1 MKYYNLK
8 NIYIVFDQY
17 KISKKIVFCVFLFV
31 FDCFAEQDDILIIY
45 NSREIVTLDSDV
57 PVSKS
62 VLVQND
68 RIIDLGSQLTL
79 KLKYPDAIINNE
91 FEDNVIVPGF
101 IEHHIH
107 PFLSALTMNSEIIS
121 IEGWN
126 LPNKRSI
133 AYRDRTSYMSK
144 LSEIEGSMKDGLPLI
159 TWGFHH
165 YFHGDLTKEHLDNIS
180 IERPILVMHR
190 SYHEFI
196 MNTPALEYFEITQD
210 FINSLDEEAREYS
223 DFERGHFSE
232 QGMISVFPKLL
243 KHLGRPEYL
252 LSGLQLTEDYLHKNG
267 ITMIA
272 NPGAWMVKP
281 IQEAKNLILGDQN
294 TPFRSFFIPSA
305 LILSEEYDLSELIQE
320 ASKLLGWGKGKV
332 EYLPNR
338 IKLFADGAMYSQ
350 NMILSEGYLDGHQG
364 AWLMQEGLYRSIF
377 KLFWDEGYQIHVHQN
392 GDEALDL
399 ILDVLEEN
407 MEINPRED
415 HRTTIV
421 HFGISRADQM
431 ERVKSLGAIISAN
444 PYYVTALSDLYS
456 RKGIGPE
463 RALEMVR
470 LGDVDRAGIRFG
482 LHSDMPMAPGSPLDL
497 MHAAV
502 NRINFAN
509 EVAGPNQRVSP
520 MAALRGVTLDAAF
533 IMGLEDDYGSISEGK
548 LANFTILSEN
558 PLTVNPER
566 IKDIDVIATIVEGKH
581 YPIN

>member
-1 MKYYNLK
+1 MKNSYLILLLLLFSSEYTLANSSKGLT
-8 NIYIVFDQY
+8 IY
-17 KISKKIVFCVFLFV
+17 KAK
-31 FDCFAEQDDILIIY
+31 
-45 NSREIVTLDSDV
+45 EIVTLDQTISSAD
-57 PVSKS
+57 S
-62 VLVQND
+62 VLINND
-68 RIIDLGSQLTL
+68 RVLAIGSIQDLRD
-79 KLKYPDAIINNE
+79 KYPEASINNQ
-91 FEDNVIVPGF
+91 FKNHVMVPGF

-107 PFLSALTMNSEIIS
+107 PFLSALTMNAEIIA
-121 IEGWN
+121 IEEWD
-126 LPNKRSI
+126 LPNNQSK
-133 AYRDRTSYMSK
+133 AYRNRSSYMAQLSK
-144 LSEIEGSMKDGLPLI
+144 IEKSMTDSSPLV

-165 YFHGDLTKEHLDNIS
+165 YFHGELTREDLDKIS
-180 IERPILVMHR
+180 KERPILVMHR

-196 MNTPALEYFEITQD
+196 LNTAALEYFGITQE
-210 FINSLDEEAREYS
+210 FIDSLDEEARAYA
-223 DFERGHFSE
+223 DFARGHFSE

-243 KHLGRPEYL
+243 TFLGKPEYL
-252 LSGLQLTEDYLHKNG
+252 LSGLQLTEKYLHQNG
-267 ITMIA
+267 VTMIA
-272 NPGAWMVKP
+272 NPGAWLIES
-281 IQEAKNLILGDQN
+281 IQKAKNLILGDES

-305 LILSEEYDLSELIQE
+305 LILSEEHEVSELIEE
-320 ASKLLGWGKGKV
+320 ANKLLDWGEGKV

-350 NMILSEGYLDGHQG
+350 NMVLSEAYLDGHQG
-364 AWLMQEGLYRSIF
+364 AWLMQEGLYRSVF
-377 KLFWDEGYQIHVHQN
+377 KLFWDEGYQIHIHQN

-407 MEINPRED
+407 MERNPRED

-456 RKGIGPE
+456 RKGLGPE

-502 NRINFAN
+502 NRVNFAN

-520 MAALRGVTLDAAF
+520 VAALRGVTIDAAY

-548 LANFTILSEN
+548 LANITILSDN
-558 PLTVNPER
+558 PLTVNPLR

>member
-1 MKYYNLK
+1 MKNRYVIVISLLFLSNFSYSSEDIT
-8 NIYIVFDQY
+8 IYHA
-17 KISKKIVFCVFLFV
+17 K
-31 FDCFAEQDDILIIY
+31 
-45 NSREIVTLDSDV
+45 EIVTLDEKVASANAVSVKSDRIMAIGSLDDLIERN
-57 PVSKS
+57 PDASIDRQF
-62 VLVQND
+62 QND
-68 RIIDLGSQLTL
+68 
-79 KLKYPDAIINNE
+79 
-91 FEDNVIVPGF
+91 VIVPGF

-107 PFLSALTMNSEIIS
+107 PFLSAITMNAEIIS
-121 IEGWN
+121 IEGWD
-126 LPNKRSI
+126 LPNNQSI
-133 AYRDRTSYMSK
+133 AYRDRDSYMQR
-144 LSEIEGSMKDGLPLI
+144 LSEIEENMNSDSPLI

-165 YFHGDLTKEHLDNIS
+165 YFHGDLSREDLDRIS
-180 IERPILVMHR
+180 KDRPILVMHR

-196 MNTPALEYFEITQD
+196 LNTPALEYFDISQE
-210 FINSLDEEAREYS
+210 FIESLDEEARAYA
-223 DFERGHFSE
+223 DFDRGHFSE

-243 KHLGRPEYL
+243 RYLGKPEYL
-252 LSGLQLTEDYLHKNG
+252 LSGLQLTEDYLHQNG
-267 ITMIA
+267 VTMIA
-272 NPGAWMVKP
+272 NPGAWLIKS
-281 IQEAKNLILGDQN
+281 IQDAKNLILGDEN

-305 LILSEEYDLSELIQE
+305 LILSEDHDVPELVEE
-320 ASKLLGWGKGKV
+320 AKKLLEWGGGKV

-350 NMILSEGYLDGHQG
+350 NMVLSEGYLDGHQG
-364 AWLMQEGLYRSIF
+364 AWLMQEGLYRSAF
-377 KLFWDEGYQIHVHQN
+377 KLFWDEGYQIHIHQN

-407 MEINPRED
+407 MANNPRED

-431 ERVKSLGAIISAN
+431 DRVKSLGAIISAN

-456 RKGIGPE
+456 KKGLGPE

-482 LHSDMPMAPGSPLDL
+482 LHSDMPMAPGSPLVL

-509 EVAGPNQRVSP
+509 EVAGPKQRVSP
-520 MAALRGVTLDAAF
+520 LAALKGVTLDAAY

-558 PLTVNPER
+558 PLSVNPQT
-566 IKDIDVIATIVEGKH
+566 IKDIEIKATIVEGKH
-581 YPIN
+581 YPID

>member
-1 MKYYNLK
+1 MKNRYVIVISLLFLSNFSYSSEDIT
-8 NIYIVFDQY
+8 IYHA
-17 KISKKIVFCVFLFV
+17 K
-31 FDCFAEQDDILIIY
+31 
-45 NSREIVTLDSDV
+45 EIVTLDEKVASANAVSVKSDRV
-57 PVSKS
+57 MAIGSLDDLIERNPDASIDRQF
-62 VLVQND
+62 QND
-68 RIIDLGSQLTL
+68 
-79 KLKYPDAIINNE
+79 
-91 FEDNVIVPGF
+91 VIVPGF

-107 PFLSALTMNSEIIS
+107 PFLSAITMNAEIIS
-121 IEGWN
+121 IEGWD
-126 LPNKRSI
+126 LPNNQSI
-133 AYRDRTSYMSK
+133 AYRDRDSYMQR
-144 LSEIEGSMKDGLPLI
+144 LSEIEENMKSDSPLI

-165 YFHGDLTKEHLDNIS
+165 YFHGDLSREDLDRIS
-180 IERPILVMHR
+180 KDRPILVMHR

-196 MNTPALEYFEITQD
+196 LNTPALEYFDISQE
-210 FINSLDEEAREYS
+210 FIESLDEEARAYA
-223 DFERGHFSE
+223 DFDRGHFSE

-243 KHLGRPEYL
+243 RYLGKPEYL
-252 LSGLQLTEDYLHKNG
+252 LSGLQLTEDYLHQNG
-267 ITMIA
+267 VTMIA
-272 NPGAWMVKP
+272 NPGAWLIKS
-281 IQEAKNLILGDQN
+281 IQDAKNLILGDES

-305 LILSEEYDLSELIQE
+305 LILSEDHDVPELIEE
-320 ASKLLGWGKGKV
+320 AKKLLEWGGGKV

-350 NMILSEGYLDGHQG
+350 NMVLSEGYLDGHQG
-364 AWLMQEGLYRSIF
+364 AWLMQEGLYRSAF
-377 KLFWDEGYQIHVHQN
+377 KLFWDEGYQIHIHQN

-407 MEINPRED
+407 MANNPRED

-431 ERVKSLGAIISAN
+431 DRVKSLGAIISAN

-456 RKGIGPE
+456 KKGLGPE

-482 LHSDMPMAPGSPLDL
+482 LHSDMPMAPGSPLVL

-509 EVAGPNQRVSP
+509 EVAGPKQRVSP
-520 MAALRGVTLDAAF
+520 LAALKGVTLDAAY

-558 PLTVNPER
+558 PLSVNPQT
-566 IKDIDVIATIVEGKH
+566 IKDIEIKATIVEGKH
-581 YPIN
+581 YPID

>member
-1 MKYYNLK
+1 MKNRYVIVISLLFLSNFSYSSEDIT
-8 NIYIVFDQY
+8 IYHA
-17 KISKKIVFCVFLFV
+17 K
-31 FDCFAEQDDILIIY
+31 
-45 NSREIVTLDSDV
+45 EIVTLDEKVASANAVSVKSDRV
-57 PVSKS
+57 MAIGSLDDLIERNPDASIDRQF
-62 VLVQND
+62 QND
-68 RIIDLGSQLTL
+68 
-79 KLKYPDAIINNE
+79 
-91 FEDNVIVPGF
+91 VIVPGF

-107 PFLSALTMNSEIIS
+107 PFLSAITMNAEIIS
-121 IEGWN
+121 IEGWD
-126 LPNKRSI
+126 LPNNQSI
-133 AYRDRTSYMSK
+133 AYRDRDSYMQR
-144 LSEIEGSMKDGLPLI
+144 LSEIEENMKSDSPLI

-165 YFHGDLTKEHLDNIS
+165 YFHGDLSREDLDRIS
-180 IERPILVMHR
+180 KDRPILVMHR

-196 MNTPALEYFEITQD
+196 LNTPALEYFDISQE
-210 FINSLDEEAREYS
+210 FIESLDEEARAYA
-223 DFERGHFSE
+223 DFDRGHFSE

-243 KHLGRPEYL
+243 RYLGKPEYL
-252 LSGLQLTEDYLHKNG
+252 LSGLQLTEDYLHQNG
-267 ITMIA
+267 VTMIA
-272 NPGAWMVKP
+272 NPGAWLIKS
-281 IQEAKNLILGDQN
+281 IQDAKNLILGDES

-305 LILSEEYDLSELIQE
+305 LILSEDHDVPELVEE
-320 ASKLLGWGKGKV
+320 AKKLLEWGGGKV

-350 NMILSEGYLDGHQG
+350 NMVLSEGYLDGHQG
-364 AWLMQEGLYRSIF
+364 AWLMQEGLYRSAF
-377 KLFWDEGYQIHVHQN
+377 KLFWDEGYQIHIHQN

-407 MEINPRED
+407 MANNPRED

-431 ERVKSLGAIISAN
+431 DRVKSLGAIISAN

-456 RKGIGPE
+456 KKGLGPE

-482 LHSDMPMAPGSPLDL
+482 LHSDMPMAPGSPLVL

-509 EVAGPNQRVSP
+509 EVAGPKQRVSP
-520 MAALRGVTLDAAF
+520 LAALKGVTLDAAY

-558 PLTVNPER
+558 PLSVNPQT
-566 IKDIDVIATIVEGKH
+566 IKDIEIKATIVEGKH
-581 YPIN
+581 YPID

>member
-1 MKYYNLK
+1 MKNRYVIVISLLFLSNFSYSSNDIT
-8 NIYIVFDQY
+8 IYHA
-17 KISKKIVFCVFLFV
+17 K
-31 FDCFAEQDDILIIY
+31 
-45 NSREIVTLDSDV
+45 EIVTLDEKVASANAVSVKSDRIMAIGSLDDLIERN
-57 PVSKS
+57 PDASINRQF
-62 VLVQND
+62 QND
-68 RIIDLGSQLTL
+68 
-79 KLKYPDAIINNE
+79 
-91 FEDNVIVPGF
+91 VIVPGF

-107 PFLSALTMNSEIIS
+107 PFLSAITMNAEIIS
-121 IEGWN
+121 IEGWD
-126 LPNKRSI
+126 LPNNQSI
-133 AYRDRTSYMSK
+133 AYRDRDSYMQR
-144 LSEIEGSMKDGLPLI
+144 LSEIEENMKSDSPLI

-165 YFHGDLTKEHLDNIS
+165 YFHGDLSREDLDRIS
-180 IERPILVMHR
+180 KDRPILVMHR

-196 MNTPALEYFEITQD
+196 LNTPALEYFDISQE
-210 FINSLDEEAREYS
+210 FIESLDEEARAYA
-223 DFERGHFSE
+223 DFDRGHFSE

-243 KHLGRPEYL
+243 RYLGKPEYL
-252 LSGLQLTEDYLHKNG
+252 LSGLQLTEDYLHQNG
-267 ITMIA
+267 VTMIA
-272 NPGAWMVKP
+272 NPGAWLIKS
-281 IQEAKNLILGDQN
+281 IQDAKNLILGDES

-305 LILSEEYDLSELIQE
+305 LILSEDHDVPELVEE
-320 ASKLLGWGKGKV
+320 AKKLLEWGGGKV

-350 NMILSEGYLDGHQG
+350 NMVLSEGYLDGHQG
-364 AWLMQEGLYRSIF
+364 AWLMQEGLYRSAF
-377 KLFWDEGYQIHVHQN
+377 KLFWDEGYQIHIHQN

-407 MEINPRED
+407 MANNPRED

-431 ERVKSLGAIISAN
+431 DRVKSLGAIVSAN

-456 RKGIGPE
+456 KKGLGPE

-482 LHSDMPMAPGSPLDL
+482 LHSDMPMAPGSPLVL

-509 EVAGPNQRVSP
+509 EVAGPKQRVSP
-520 MAALRGVTLDAAF
+520 LAALKGVTLDAAY

-558 PLTVNPER
+558 PLSVNPLT
-566 IKDIDVIATIVEGKH
+566 IKDIEIKATIVEGKH
-581 YPIN
+581 YPID

>member
-1 MKYYNLK
+1 MKNRYV
-8 NIYIVFDQY
+8 IV
-17 KISKKIVFCVFLFV
+17 ISLLFLSNFSYSS
-31 FDCFAEQDDILIIY
+31 DDITIY
-45 NSREIVTLDSDV
+45 HAKEIVTLDEKVASANAVSVKSDRIMAIGSLDDLIERN
-57 PVSKS
+57 PDASINRQF
-62 VLVQND
+62 QND
-68 RIIDLGSQLTL
+68 
-79 KLKYPDAIINNE
+79 
-91 FEDNVIVPGF
+91 VIVPGF

-107 PFLSALTMNSEIIS
+107 PFLSAITMNAEIIS
-121 IEGWN
+121 IEGWD
-126 LPNKRSI
+126 LPNNQSI
-133 AYRDRTSYMSK
+133 AYRDRDSYMQR
-144 LSEIEGSMKDGLPLI
+144 LSEIEENMKSDSPLI

-165 YFHGDLTKEHLDNIS
+165 YFHGDLSREDLDRIS
-180 IERPILVMHR
+180 KDRPILVMHR

-196 MNTPALEYFEITQD
+196 LNTPALEYFDISQE
-210 FINSLDEEAREYS
+210 FIESLDEEARAYA
-223 DFERGHFSE
+223 DFDRGHFSE

-243 KHLGRPEYL
+243 RYLGKPEYL
-252 LSGLQLTEDYLHKNG
+252 LSGLQLTEDYLHQNG
-267 ITMIA
+267 VTMIA
-272 NPGAWMVKP
+272 NPGAWLIKS
-281 IQEAKNLILGDQN
+281 IQDAKNLILGDEN

-305 LILSEEYDLSELIQE
+305 LILSEDHDVPELVEE
-320 ASKLLGWGKGKV
+320 AKKLLEWGGGKV

-350 NMILSEGYLDGHQG
+350 NMVLSEGYLDGHQG
-364 AWLMQEGLYRSIF
+364 AWLMQEGLYRSAF
-377 KLFWDEGYQIHVHQN
+377 KLFWDEGYQIHIHQN

-407 MEINPRED
+407 MANNPRED

-431 ERVKSLGAIISAN
+431 DRVKSLGAIISAN

-456 RKGIGPE
+456 KKGLGPE

-482 LHSDMPMAPGSPLDL
+482 LHSDMPMAPGSPLVL

-509 EVAGPNQRVSP
+509 EVAGPKQRVSP
-520 MAALRGVTLDAAF
+520 LAALKGVTLDAAY

-558 PLTVNPER
+558 PLSVNPQT
-566 IKDIDVIATIVEGKH
+566 IKDIEIKATIVEGKH
-581 YPIN
+581 YPID

>member
-1 MKYYNLK
+1 MKNSYLILLSLLFSSECSLASSSEGLT
-8 NIYIVFDQY
+8 IY
-17 KISKKIVFCVFLFV
+17 KAK
-31 FDCFAEQDDILIIY
+31 
-45 NSREIVTLDSDV
+45 EIVTLDQTISSAD
-57 PVSKS
+57 S
-62 VLVQND
+62 VLISDDRVLAISSIKDLKDRYPEASIND
-68 RIIDLGSQLTL
+68 QFKND
-79 KLKYPDAIINNE
+79 
-91 FEDNVIVPGF
+91 VMVPGF

-107 PFLSALTMNSEIIS
+107 PFLSAITMNAEIIA

-126 LPNKRSI
+126 LPNNQSQ
-133 AYRDRTSYMSK
+133 AYRDRDSYLK
-144 LSEIEGSMKDGLPLI
+144 RLSDIEEKMKNDKPLV

-165 YFHGDLTKEHLDNIS
+165 YFHGDLTRDDLDLIS
-180 IERPILVMHR
+180 SERPILVMHR

-196 MNTPALEYFEITQD
+196 LNTPALEYFDITRD
-210 FINSLDEEAREYS
+210 FVESLDEEARIYA
-223 DFERGHFSE
+223 DFDKGHFSE
-232 QGMISVFPKLL
+232 QGMISVYPKLL
-243 KHLGRPEYL
+243 KYLGRPEYL
-252 LSGLQLTEDYLHKNG
+252 LSGLQLTEDYLHQNG
-267 ITMIA
+267 VTMIA
-272 NPGAWMVKP
+272 NPGAWLIKP
-281 IQEAKNLILGDQN
+281 IQKAKNLILGDEN

-305 LILSEEYDLSELIQE
+305 LILSEEHEVSELIE
-320 ASKLLGWGKGKV
+320 ESKKLLDWGEGKV

-350 NMILSEGYLDGHQG
+350 NMVLSEGYLDGHQG
-364 AWLMQEGLYRSIF
+364 AWLMQEGLYRSVF
-377 KLFWDEGYQIHVHQN
+377 KLFWDGGYQIHIHQN

>member
-1 MKYYNLK
+1 MKNRYVIVISLLFLSNFSYSSNDIT
-8 NIYIVFDQY
+8 IYHA
-17 KISKKIVFCVFLFV
+17 K
-31 FDCFAEQDDILIIY
+31 
-45 NSREIVTLDSDV
+45 EIVTLDEKVASANA
-57 PVSKS
+57 VSVK
-62 VLVQND
+62 ND
-68 RIIDLGSQLTL
+68 RIMAIGSMDDLIERN
-79 KLKYPDAIINNE
+79 PDASIDRQFQN
-91 FEDNVIVPGF
+91 DVIVPGF

-107 PFLSALTMNSEIIS
+107 PFLSAITMNAEIIS
-121 IEGWN
+121 IEGWD
-126 LPNKRSI
+126 LPNNQSI
-133 AYRDRTSYMSK
+133 AYRDRDSYMQR
-144 LSEIEGSMKDGLPLI
+144 LSEIEENMKSDSPLI

-165 YFHGDLTKEHLDNIS
+165 YFHGDISREDLDRIS
-180 IERPILVMHR
+180 KDRPILVMHR

-196 MNTPALEYFEITQD
+196 LNTPALEYFDISQE
-210 FINSLDEEAREYS
+210 FIESLDEEARAYA
-223 DFERGHFSE
+223 DFDRGHFSE

-243 KHLGRPEYL
+243 RYLGKPEYL
-252 LSGLQLTEDYLHKNG
+252 LSGLQLTEDYLHQNG
-267 ITMIA
+267 VTMIA
-272 NPGAWMVKP
+272 NPGAWLIKS
-281 IQEAKNLILGDQN
+281 IQDAKNLILGDEN

-305 LILSEEYDLSELIQE
+305 LILSEDHDVPELVEE
-320 ASKLLGWGKGKV
+320 AKKLLEWGGGKV

-350 NMILSEGYLDGHQG
+350 NMVLSEGYLDGHQG
-364 AWLMQEGLYRSIF
+364 AWLMQEGLYRSAF
-377 KLFWDEGYQIHVHQN
+377 KLFWDEGYQIHIHQN

-407 MEINPRED
+407 MANNPRED

-431 ERVKSLGAIISAN
+431 DRVKSLDAIISAN

-456 RKGIGPE
+456 KKGLGPE

-482 LHSDMPMAPGSPLDL
+482 LHSDMPMAPGSPLVL

-509 EVAGPNQRVSP
+509 EVAGPKQRVSP
-520 MAALRGVTLDAAF
+520 LAALKGVTLDAAY

-558 PLTVNPER
+558 PLSVNPQT
-566 IKDIDVIATIVEGKH
+566 IKDIEIKATIVEGKH
-581 YPIN
+581 YPID

>member
-1 MKYYNLK
+1 MKNRYVIVISLLFLSNFSYSSEDIT
-8 NIYIVFDQY
+8 IYHA
-17 KISKKIVFCVFLFV
+17 K
-31 FDCFAEQDDILIIY
+31 
-45 NSREIVTLDSDV
+45 EIVTLDEKVASANAVSVKSDRV
-57 PVSKS
+57 MAIGSLDDLIDRNPDASINRQF
-62 VLVQND
+62 QND
-68 RIIDLGSQLTL
+68 
-79 KLKYPDAIINNE
+79 
-91 FEDNVIVPGF
+91 VIVPGF

-107 PFLSALTMNSEIIS
+107 PFLSAITMNAEIIS
-121 IEGWN
+121 IEGWD
-126 LPNKRSI
+126 LPNNQSI
-133 AYRDRTSYMSK
+133 AYRDRDSYMQR
-144 LSEIEGSMKDGLPLI
+144 LSEIEENMKSDSPLI

-165 YFHGDLTKEHLDNIS
+165 YFHGDLSREDLDRIS
-180 IERPILVMHR
+180 KDRPILVMHR

-196 MNTPALEYFEITQD
+196 LNTPALEYFDISQE
-210 FINSLDEEAREYS
+210 FIESLDEEARAYA
-223 DFERGHFSE
+223 DFDRGHFSE

-243 KHLGRPEYL
+243 RYLGKPEYL
-252 LSGLQLTEDYLHKNG
+252 LSGLQLTEDYLHQNG
-267 ITMIA
+267 VTMIA
-272 NPGAWMVKP
+272 NPGAWLIKS
-281 IQEAKNLILGDQN
+281 IQDAKNLILGDEN

-305 LILSEEYDLSELIQE
+305 LILSEDHDVPELVEE
-320 ASKLLGWGKGKV
+320 AKKLLEWGGGKV

-350 NMILSEGYLDGHQG
+350 NMVLSEGYLDGHQG
-364 AWLMQEGLYRSIF
+364 AWLMQEGLYRSAF
-377 KLFWDEGYQIHVHQN
+377 KLFWDEGYQIHIHQN

-407 MEINPRED
+407 MANNPRED

-431 ERVKSLGAIISAN
+431 DRVKSLGAIVSAN

-456 RKGIGPE
+456 KKGLGPE

-482 LHSDMPMAPGSPLDL
+482 LHSDMPMAPGSPLVL

-509 EVAGPNQRVSP
+509 EVAGPKQRVSP
-520 MAALRGVTLDAAF
+520 LAALKGVTLDAAY

-558 PLTVNPER
+558 PLSVNPQT
-566 IKDIDVIATIVEGKH
+566 IKDIEIKATIVEGKH
-581 YPIN
+581 YPID

>member
-1 MKYYNLK
+1 MKNRYVIVISLLFLSNFSYSSNDIT
-8 NIYIVFDQY
+8 IYHA
-17 KISKKIVFCVFLFV
+17 K
-31 FDCFAEQDDILIIY
+31 
-45 NSREIVTLDSDV
+45 EIVTLDEKVASANAVSVKSDRV
-57 PVSKS
+57 MAIGSLDDLIERNPDASINRQF
-62 VLVQND
+62 QND
-68 RIIDLGSQLTL
+68 
-79 KLKYPDAIINNE
+79 
-91 FEDNVIVPGF
+91 VIVPGF

-107 PFLSALTMNSEIIS
+107 PFLSAITMNAEIIS
-121 IEGWN
+121 IEGWD
-126 LPNKRSI
+126 LPNNQSI
-133 AYRDRTSYMSK
+133 AYRDRDSYMQR
-144 LSEIEGSMKDGLPLI
+144 LSEIEENMKSDSPLI

-165 YFHGDLTKEHLDNIS
+165 YFHGDLSREDLDRIS
-180 IERPILVMHR
+180 KDRPILVMHR

-196 MNTPALEYFEITQD
+196 LNTPALEYFDISQE
-210 FINSLDEEAREYS
+210 FIESLDEEARAYA
-223 DFERGHFSE
+223 DFDRGHFSE

-243 KHLGRPEYL
+243 RYLGKPEYL
-252 LSGLQLTEDYLHKNG
+252 LSGLQLTEDYLHQNG
-267 ITMIA
+267 VTMIA
-272 NPGAWMVKP
+272 NPGAWLIKS
-281 IQEAKNLILGDQN
+281 IQDAKNLILGDES

-305 LILSEEYDLSELIQE
+305 LILSEDHDVPELVEE
-320 ASKLLGWGKGKV
+320 AKKLLEWGGGKV

-350 NMILSEGYLDGHQG
+350 NMVLSEGYLDGHQG
-364 AWLMQEGLYRSIF
+364 AWLMQEGLYRSAF
-377 KLFWDEGYQIHVHQN
+377 KLFWDEGYQIHIHQN

-407 MEINPRED
+407 MANNPRED

-431 ERVKSLGAIISAN
+431 DRVKSLGAIVSAN

-456 RKGIGPE
+456 KKGLGPE

-482 LHSDMPMAPGSPLDL
+482 LHSDMPMAPGSPLVL

-509 EVAGPNQRVSP
+509 EVAGPKQRVSP
-520 MAALRGVTLDAAF
+520 LAALKGVTLDAAY

-558 PLTVNPER
+558 PLSVNPQT
-566 IKDIDVIATIVEGKH
+566 IKDIEIKATIVEGKH
-581 YPIN
+581 YPID

>member
-1 MKYYNLK
+1 MKNRYVIVISLLFLSNFSYSSEDIT
-8 NIYIVFDQY
+8 IYHAKEV
-17 KISKKIVFCVFLFV
+17 
-31 FDCFAEQDDILIIY
+31 
-45 NSREIVTLDSDV
+45 VTLDEKVASANAVSVKSDRIMAIGSLDDLIERN
-57 PVSKS
+57 PDASIDHQF
-62 VLVQND
+62 QND
-68 RIIDLGSQLTL
+68 
-79 KLKYPDAIINNE
+79 
-91 FEDNVIVPGF
+91 VIVPGF

-107 PFLSALTMNSEIIS
+107 PFLSAITMNAEIIS
-121 IEGWN
+121 IEGWD
-126 LPNKRSI
+126 LPNNQSI
-133 AYRDRTSYMSK
+133 AYRDRDSYMQR
-144 LSEIEGSMKDGLPLI
+144 LSEIEENMKSDSPLI

-165 YFHGDLTKEHLDNIS
+165 YFHGDLSREDLDRIS
-180 IERPILVMHR
+180 KDRPILVMHR

-196 MNTPALEYFEITQD
+196 LNTPALEYFDISQE
-210 FINSLDEEAREYS
+210 FIESLDEEARAYA
-223 DFERGHFSE
+223 DFDRGHFSE

-243 KHLGRPEYL
+243 RYLGKPEYL
-252 LSGLQLTEDYLHKNG
+252 LSGLQLTEGYLHQNG
-267 ITMIA
+267 VTMIA
-272 NPGAWMVKP
+272 NPGAWLIKS
-281 IQEAKNLILGDQN
+281 IQDAKNLILGDES

-305 LILSEEYDLSELIQE
+305 LILSEDHDVPELVEE
-320 ASKLLGWGKGKV
+320 AKKLLEWGGGKV

-350 NMILSEGYLDGHQG
+350 NMVLSEGYLDGHQG
-364 AWLMQEGLYRSIF
+364 TWLMQEGLYRSAF
-377 KLFWDEGYQIHVHQN
+377 KLFWDEGYQIHIHQN

-407 MEINPRED
+407 MANNPRED

-431 ERVKSLGAIISAN
+431 DRLKSLGAIISAN

-456 RKGIGPE
+456 KKGLGPE

-482 LHSDMPMAPGSPLDL
+482 LHSDMPMAPGSPLVL

-509 EVAGPNQRVSP
+509 EVAGPKQRVSP
-520 MAALRGVTLDAAF
+520 LAALKGVTLDAAY

-558 PLTVNPER
+558 PLSVNPLT
-566 IKDIDVIATIVEGKH
+566 IKDIEIKATIVEGKH
-581 YPIN
+581 YPID

>member
-1 MKYYNLK
+1 MKNRYV
-8 NIYIVFDQY
+8 IV
-17 KISKKIVFCVFLFV
+17 ISFLFLSN
-31 FDCFAEQDDILIIY
+31 FSYSSNDITIY
-45 NSREIVTLDSDV
+45 HAKEIVTLDEKVASANAVSVKSDRV
-57 PVSKS
+57 MAIGSLDDLIERNPDASINRQF
-62 VLVQND
+62 QND
-68 RIIDLGSQLTL
+68 
-79 KLKYPDAIINNE
+79 
-91 FEDNVIVPGF
+91 VIVPGF

-107 PFLSALTMNSEIIS
+107 PFLSAITMNAEIIS
-121 IEGWN
+121 IEGWD
-126 LPNKRSI
+126 LPNNQSI
-133 AYRDRTSYMSK
+133 AYRDRDSYMQR
-144 LSEIEGSMKDGLPLI
+144 LSEIEENMKSDLPLI

-165 YFHGDLTKEHLDNIS
+165 YFHGDLSREDLDRIS
-180 IERPILVMHR
+180 KDRPILVMHR

-196 MNTPALEYFEITQD
+196 LNTPALEYFDISQE
-210 FINSLDEEAREYS
+210 FIESLDEEARAYA
-223 DFERGHFSE
+223 DFDRGHFSE

-243 KHLGRPEYL
+243 RYLGKPEYL
-252 LSGLQLTEDYLHKNG
+252 LSGLQLTEDYLHQNG
-267 ITMIA
+267 VTMIA
-272 NPGAWMVKP
+272 NPGAWLIKS
-281 IQEAKNLILGDQN
+281 IQDAKNLILGDES

-305 LILSEEYDLSELIQE
+305 LILSEDHDVPELVEE
-320 ASKLLGWGKGKV
+320 AKKLLEWGGGKV

-350 NMILSEGYLDGHQG
+350 NMVLSEGYLDGHQG
-364 AWLMQEGLYRSIF
+364 AWLMQEGLYRSAF
-377 KLFWDEGYQIHVHQN
+377 KLFWDEGYQIHIHQN

-407 MEINPRED
+407 MANNPRED

-431 ERVKSLGAIISAN
+431 DRVKSLGAIISAN

-456 RKGIGPE
+456 KKGLGPE

-482 LHSDMPMAPGSPLDL
+482 LHSDMPMAPGSPLVL

-509 EVAGPNQRVSP
+509 EVAGPKQRVSP
-520 MAALRGVTLDAAF
+520 LAALKGVTLDAAY

-558 PLTVNPER
+558 PLSVNPQT
-566 IKDIDVIATIVEGKH
+566 IKDIEIKATIVEGKH
-581 YPIN
+581 YPID

>member
-1 MKYYNLK
+1 MKNRYVIVISLLFLSNFSYSSEDIT
-8 NIYIVFDQY
+8 IYHAKEV
-17 KISKKIVFCVFLFV
+17 
-31 FDCFAEQDDILIIY
+31 
-45 NSREIVTLDSDV
+45 VTLDEKVASANAVSVKSDRV
-57 PVSKS
+57 MAIGSLDDLIERNPDASINRQF
-62 VLVQND
+62 QND
-68 RIIDLGSQLTL
+68 
-79 KLKYPDAIINNE
+79 
-91 FEDNVIVPGF
+91 VIVPGF

-107 PFLSALTMNSEIIS
+107 PFLSAITMNAEIIS
-121 IEGWN
+121 IEGWD
-126 LPNKRSI
+126 LPNNRSI
-133 AYRDRTSYMSK
+133 AYRDRDSYMQR
-144 LSEIEGSMKDGLPLI
+144 LSEIEENMKSDSPLI

-165 YFHGDLTKEHLDNIS
+165 YFHGDLSREDLDRIS
-180 IERPILVMHR
+180 KDRPILVMHR

-196 MNTPALEYFEITQD
+196 LNTPALEYFNISQE
-210 FINSLDEEAREYS
+210 FIKSLDEEARAYA
-223 DFERGHFSE
+223 DFDRGHFSE

-243 KHLGRPEYL
+243 RYLGKPEYL
-252 LSGLQLTEDYLHKNG
+252 LSGLQLTEDYLHQNG
-267 ITMIA
+267 VTMIA
-272 NPGAWMVKP
+272 NPGAWLIKS
-281 IQEAKNLILGDQN
+281 IQDAKNLILGDEN

-305 LILSEEYDLSELIQE
+305 LILSEDHDVPELVEE
-320 ASKLLGWGKGKV
+320 AKKLLKWGGGKV

-350 NMILSEGYLDGHQG
+350 NMVLSEGYLDGHQG
-364 AWLMQEGLYRSIF
+364 AWLMQEGLYRSAF
-377 KLFWDEGYQIHVHQN
+377 KLFWDEGYQIHIHQN

-407 MEINPRED
+407 MANNPRED

-431 ERVKSLGAIISAN
+431 NRVKSLGAIISAN

-456 RKGIGPE
+456 KKGLGPE

-482 LHSDMPMAPGSPLDL
+482 LHSDMPMAPGSPLVL

-509 EVAGPNQRVSP
+509 EVAGPKQRVSP
-520 MAALRGVTLDAAF
+520 LAALKGVTLDAAY

-558 PLTVNPER
+558 PLSVNPQT
-566 IKDIDVIATIVEGKH
+566 IKDIEIKATIVEGKH
-581 YPIN
+581 YPID

>member
-1 MKYYNLK
+1 MKNRYVTVISLLFLSNFSYSYEDIT
-8 NIYIVFDQY
+8 IYHA
-17 KISKKIVFCVFLFV
+17 K
-31 FDCFAEQDDILIIY
+31 
-45 NSREIVTLDSDV
+45 EIVTLDEKVASANAVSVKSDRV
-57 PVSKS
+57 MAIGSLDDLIERNPDASINRQF
-62 VLVQND
+62 QND
-68 RIIDLGSQLTL
+68 
-79 KLKYPDAIINNE
+79 
-91 FEDNVIVPGF
+91 VIVPGF

-107 PFLSALTMNSEIIS
+107 PFLSAITMNAEIIS
-121 IEGWN
+121 IEGWD
-126 LPNKRSI
+126 LPNNQSI
-133 AYRDRTSYMSK
+133 AYRDRDSYMQR
-144 LSEIEGSMKDGLPLI
+144 LSEIEENMKSDSPLI

-165 YFHGDLTKEHLDNIS
+165 YFHGDLSREDLDRIS
-180 IERPILVMHR
+180 KDRPILVMHR

-196 MNTPALEYFEITQD
+196 LNTPALEYFDISQE
-210 FINSLDEEAREYS
+210 FIESLDEEARAYA
-223 DFERGHFSE
+223 DFDRGHFSE

-243 KHLGRPEYL
+243 RYLGKPEYL
-252 LSGLQLTEDYLHKNG
+252 LSGLQLTEDYLHQNG
-267 ITMIA
+267 VTMIA
-272 NPGAWMVKP
+272 NPGAWLIKS
-281 IQEAKNLILGDQN
+281 IQDAKNLILGDES

-305 LILSEEYDLSELIQE
+305 LILSEDHDVPELVEE
-320 ASKLLGWGKGKV
+320 AKKLLEWGGGKV

-350 NMILSEGYLDGHQG
+350 NMVLSEGYLDGHQG
-364 AWLMQEGLYRSIF
+364 AWLMQEGLYRSAF
-377 KLFWDEGYQIHVHQN
+377 KLFWDEGYQIHIHQN

-407 MEINPRED
+407 MANNPRED

-431 ERVKSLGAIISAN
+431 DRVKSLGAIISAN

-456 RKGIGPE
+456 KKGLGPE

-482 LHSDMPMAPGSPLDL
+482 LHSDMPMAPGSPLVL

-509 EVAGPNQRVSP
+509 EVAGPKQRVSP
-520 MAALRGVTLDAAF
+520 LAALKGVTLDAAY

-558 PLTVNPER
+558 PLSVNPQT
-566 IKDIDVIATIVEGKH
+566 IKDIEIKATIVEGKH
-581 YPIN
+581 YPID

>member
-1 MKYYNLK
+1 MKNRYVIVISLLFLSNFSYSSNDIT
-8 NIYIVFDQY
+8 IYHA
-17 KISKKIVFCVFLFV
+17 K
-31 FDCFAEQDDILIIY
+31 
-45 NSREIVTLDSDV
+45 EIVTLDEKVASANAVSVKSDRIMAIGSLDDLIERN
-57 PVSKS
+57 PDASIDHQF
-62 VLVQND
+62 QND
-68 RIIDLGSQLTL
+68 
-79 KLKYPDAIINNE
+79 
-91 FEDNVIVPGF
+91 VIVPGF

-107 PFLSALTMNSEIIS
+107 PFLSAITMNAEIIS
-121 IEGWN
+121 IEGWD
-126 LPNKRSI
+126 LPNNQSI
-133 AYRDRTSYMSK
+133 AYRDRDSYMQR
-144 LSEIEGSMKDGLPLI
+144 LSEIEENMKSDSPLI

-165 YFHGDLTKEHLDNIS
+165 YFHGDLSREDLDRIS
-180 IERPILVMHR
+180 KDRPILVMHR

-196 MNTPALEYFEITQD
+196 LNTPALEYFDISQE
-210 FINSLDEEAREYS
+210 FIESLDEEARAYA
-223 DFERGHFSE
+223 DFDRGHFSE

-243 KHLGRPEYL
+243 RYLGKPEYL
-252 LSGLQLTEDYLHKNG
+252 LSGLQLTEDYLHQNG
-267 ITMIA
+267 VTMIA
-272 NPGAWMVKP
+272 NPGAWLIKS
-281 IQEAKNLILGDQN
+281 IQDAKNLILGDES

-305 LILSEEYDLSELIQE
+305 LILSEDHDVPELVEE
-320 ASKLLGWGKGKV
+320 AKKLLEWGGGKV

-350 NMILSEGYLDGHQG
+350 NMVLSEGYLDGHQG
-364 AWLMQEGLYRSIF
+364 AWLMQEGLYRSAF
-377 KLFWDEGYQIHVHQN
+377 KLFWDEGYQIHIHQN

-407 MEINPRED
+407 MANNPRED

-431 ERVKSLGAIISAN
+431 DRVKSLGAIISAN

-456 RKGIGPE
+456 KKGLGPE

-482 LHSDMPMAPGSPLDL
+482 LHSDMPMAPGSPLVL

-509 EVAGPNQRVSP
+509 EVAGPKQRVSP
-520 MAALRGVTLDAAF
+520 LAALKGVTLDAAY

-558 PLTVNPER
+558 PLSVNPQI
-566 IKDIDVIATIVEGKH
+566 IKDIEIKATIVEGKH
-581 YPIN
+581 YPID

>member
-1 MKYYNLK
+1 MKNRYIIVISALFLSNFSYSSNDIT
-8 NIYIVFDQY
+8 IYHA
-17 KISKKIVFCVFLFV
+17 K
-31 FDCFAEQDDILIIY
+31 
-45 NSREIVTLDSDV
+45 EIVTLDEKVASANAVSVKSDRIMAIGSLDDLIERN
-57 PVSKS
+57 PDASIDRQF
-62 VLVQND
+62 QND
-68 RIIDLGSQLTL
+68 
-79 KLKYPDAIINNE
+79 
-91 FEDNVIVPGF
+91 VIVPGF

-107 PFLSALTMNSEIIS
+107 PFLSAITMNAEIIS
-121 IEGWN
+121 IEGWD
-126 LPNKRSI
+126 LPNNQSI
-133 AYRDRTSYMSK
+133 AYRDRDSYMQR
-144 LSEIEGSMKDGLPLI
+144 LSEIEENMKSDSLLI

-165 YFHGDLTKEHLDNIS
+165 YFHGDISREDLDRIS
-180 IERPILVMHR
+180 KDRPILVMHR

-196 MNTPALEYFEITQD
+196 LNTPALEYFDISQE
-210 FINSLDEEAREYS
+210 FIESLDEEARAYA
-223 DFERGHFSE
+223 DFDRGHFSE

-243 KHLGRPEYL
+243 RYLGKPEYL
-252 LSGLQLTEDYLHKNG
+252 LSGLQLTEDYLHQNG
-267 ITMIA
+267 VTMIA
-272 NPGAWMVKP
+272 NPGAWLIKS
-281 IQEAKNLILGDQN
+281 IQDAKNLILGDES

-305 LILSEEYDLSELIQE
+305 LILSEDHDVPELVEE
-320 ASKLLGWGKGKV
+320 AKKLLEWGGGKV

-350 NMILSEGYLDGHQG
+350 NMVLSEGYLDGHQG
-364 AWLMQEGLYRSIF
+364 AWLMQEGLYRSAF
-377 KLFWDEGYQIHVHQN
+377 KLFWDEGYQIHIHQN

-407 MEINPRED
+407 MANNPRED

-431 ERVKSLGAIISAN
+431 DRVKSLGAIISAN

-456 RKGIGPE
+456 KKGLGPE

-482 LHSDMPMAPGSPLDL
+482 LHSDMPMAPGSPLVL

-509 EVAGPNQRVSP
+509 EVAGSKQRVSP
-520 MAALRGVTLDAAF
+520 LAALKGVTLDAAY

-558 PLTVNPER
+558 PLSVNPQT
-566 IKDIDVIATIVEGKH
+566 IKDIEIKATIVEGKH
-581 YPIN
+581 YPID

>member
-1 MKYYNLK
+1 MKNRYVIVISLLFLSNFSYSSEDIT
-8 NIYIVFDQY
+8 IYHA
-17 KISKKIVFCVFLFV
+17 K
-31 FDCFAEQDDILIIY
+31 
-45 NSREIVTLDSDV
+45 EIVTLDEKVASANAVSVKSDRV
-57 PVSKS
+57 MAIGSLDDLIERNPDASIDHQF
-62 VLVQND
+62 QND
-68 RIIDLGSQLTL
+68 
-79 KLKYPDAIINNE
+79 
-91 FEDNVIVPGF
+91 VIVPGF

-107 PFLSALTMNSEIIS
+107 PFLSAITMNAEIIS
-121 IEGWN
+121 IEGWD
-126 LPNKRSI
+126 LPNNQSI
-133 AYRDRTSYMSK
+133 AYRDRDSYMQR
-144 LSEIEGSMKDGLPLI
+144 LSEIEENMKSDSPLI

-165 YFHGDLTKEHLDNIS
+165 YFHGDLSREDLDRIS
-180 IERPILVMHR
+180 KDRPILVMHR

-196 MNTPALEYFEITQD
+196 LNTPALEYFDISQE
-210 FINSLDEEAREYS
+210 FIESLDEEARAYA
-223 DFERGHFSE
+223 DFDRGHFSE

-243 KHLGRPEYL
+243 RYLGKPEYL
-252 LSGLQLTEDYLHKNG
+252 LSGLQLTEDYLHQNG
-267 ITMIA
+267 VTMIA
-272 NPGAWMVKP
+272 NPGAWLIKS
-281 IQEAKNLILGDQN
+281 IQDAKNLILGDEN

-305 LILSEEYDLSELIQE
+305 LILSENHDVPELVEE
-320 ASKLLGWGKGKV
+320 AKKLLEWGGGKV

-350 NMILSEGYLDGHQG
+350 NMVLSEGYLDGHQG
-364 AWLMQEGLYRSIF
+364 AWLMQEGLYRSAF
-377 KLFWDEGYQIHVHQN
+377 KLFWDEGYQIHIHQN

-407 MEINPRED
+407 MANNPRED

-431 ERVKSLGAIISAN
+431 DRLKSLGAIISAN

-456 RKGIGPE
+456 KKGLGPE

-482 LHSDMPMAPGSPLDL
+482 LHSDMPMAPGSPLVL

-509 EVAGPNQRVSP
+509 EVAGPKQRVSP
-520 MAALRGVTLDAAF
+520 LAALKGVTLDAAY

-558 PLTVNPER
+558 PLSVNPQT
-566 IKDIDVIATIVEGKH
+566 IKDIEIKATILEGKH
-581 YPIN
+581 YPID

>member
-1 MKYYNLK
+1 MKNRYVIVISLLFLSNFSYSSNDIT
-8 NIYIVFDQY
+8 IYHA
-17 KISKKIVFCVFLFV
+17 K
-31 FDCFAEQDDILIIY
+31 
-45 NSREIVTLDSDV
+45 EIVTLDEKVASANAVSVKSDRIMAIGSLDDLIERN
-57 PVSKS
+57 PDASIDHQF
-62 VLVQND
+62 QND
-68 RIIDLGSQLTL
+68 
-79 KLKYPDAIINNE
+79 
-91 FEDNVIVPGF
+91 VIVPGF

-107 PFLSALTMNSEIIS
+107 PFLSAITMNAEIIS
-121 IEGWN
+121 IEGWD
-126 LPNKRSI
+126 LPNNQSI
-133 AYRDRTSYMSK
+133 AYRDRDSYMQR
-144 LSEIEGSMKDGLPLI
+144 LSEIEENMKSDSPLI

-165 YFHGDLTKEHLDNIS
+165 YFHGDLSREDLDRIS
-180 IERPILVMHR
+180 KDRPILVMHR

-196 MNTPALEYFEITQD
+196 LNTPALEYFDISQE
-210 FINSLDEEAREYS
+210 FIESLDEEARAYA
-223 DFERGHFSE
+223 DFDRGHFSE

-243 KHLGRPEYL
+243 RYLGKPEYL
-252 LSGLQLTEDYLHKNG
+252 LSGLQLTEDFLHQNG
-267 ITMIA
+267 VTMIA
-272 NPGAWMVKP
+272 NPGAWLIKS
-281 IQEAKNLILGDQN
+281 IQDAKNLILGDES

-305 LILSEEYDLSELIQE
+305 LILSEDHDVPELVEE
-320 ASKLLGWGKGKV
+320 AKKLLKWGGGKV

-350 NMILSEGYLDGHQG
+350 NMVLSEGYLDGHQG
-364 AWLMQEGLYRSIF
+364 AWLMQEGLYRSAF
-377 KLFWDEGYQIHVHQN
+377 KLFWDEGYQIHIHQN

-407 MEINPRED
+407 MVNNPRED

-431 ERVKSLGAIISAN
+431 DRVKSLGAIVSAN

-456 RKGIGPE
+456 KKGLGPE

-482 LHSDMPMAPGSPLDL
+482 LHSDMPMAPGSPLVL

-509 EVAGPNQRVSP
+509 EVAGPKQRVSP
-520 MAALRGVTLDAAF
+520 LAALKGVTLDAAY

-558 PLTVNPER
+558 PLSVNPQT
-566 IKDIDVIATIVEGKH
+566 IKDIEIKATIVEGKH
-581 YPIN
+581 YPID

>member
-1 MKYYNLK
+1 MKNSYL
-8 NIYIVFDQY
+8 IA
-17 KISKKIVFCVFLFV
+17 FLLLFTS
-31 FDCFAEQDDILIIY
+31 AHSSA
-45 NSREIVTLDSDV
+45 NSSEDLTIFKAKEIVTLDQTISSAD
-57 PVSKS
+57 S
-62 VLVQND
+62 VLINND
-68 RIIDLGSQLTL
+68 RVIAIGYINDLID
-79 KLKYPDAIINNE
+79 KYPEANIDDQFKNN
-91 FEDNVIVPGF
+91 VMVPGF

-107 PFLSALTMNSEIIS
+107 PFLSAITMNAKIIA
-121 IEGWN
+121 IEGWD
-126 LPNKRSI
+126 LPNNQSQ
-133 AYRDRTSYMSK
+133 AYRDRDSYLK
-144 LSEIEGSMKDGLPLI
+144 RLSDIEKSMNDDEPLV

-165 YFHGDLTKEHLDNIS
+165 YFHGDLTREDLDFIS
-180 IERPILVMHR
+180 SKRPILIMHR

-196 MNTPALEYFEITQD
+196 LNTPAMEYFDISRD
-210 FINSLDEEAREYS
+210 FVESLDEEARMYA
-223 DFERGHFSE
+223 DFDRGHFSE
-232 QGMISVFPKLL
+232 QGMISVYPKLL
-243 KHLGRPEYL
+243 KYLGRPEYL
-252 LSGLQLTEDYLHKNG
+252 LSGLQLTEDYLHQNG
-267 ITMIA
+267 VTMIA
-272 NPGAWMVKP
+272 NPGAWLIEP
-281 IQEAKNLILGDQN
+281 IQKAKNLILGDEN

-305 LILSEEYDLSELIQE
+305 LILSEEHEVSELIE
-320 ASKLLGWGKGKV
+320 ESKKLLDWGGGKV

-350 NMILSEGYLDGHQG
+350 NMVLSEGYLDGHQG
-364 AWLMQEGLYRSIF
+364 AWLMQEGLYRSVF
-377 KLFWDEGYQIHVHQN
+377 KLFWDEGYQIHIHQN

-407 MEINPRED
+407 MEMNPRDD

-431 ERVKSLGAIISAN
+431 ERVKALGAMISAN

-456 RKGIGPE
+456 KKGIGPE

-509 EVAGPNQRVSP
+509 QVAGPNQRVSP
-520 MAALRGVTLDAAF
+520 IAALRGVTLDAAF

-566 IKDIDVIATIVEGKH
+566 IKDIDVISTIVEGEH

>member
-1 MKYYNLK
+1 MKNRYIIVISALFLSNFSYSSNDIT
-8 NIYIVFDQY
+8 IYHA
-17 KISKKIVFCVFLFV
+17 K
-31 FDCFAEQDDILIIY
+31 EII
-45 NSREIVTLDSDV
+45 TLDEKVASANAVSVKSDRIMAIGSLDDLIERN
-57 PVSKS
+57 PDASINRQF
-62 VLVQND
+62 QND
-68 RIIDLGSQLTL
+68 
-79 KLKYPDAIINNE
+79 
-91 FEDNVIVPGF
+91 VIVPGF

-107 PFLSALTMNSEIIS
+107 PFLSAITMNAEIIS
-121 IEGWN
+121 IEGWD
-126 LPNKRSI
+126 LPNNQSI
-133 AYRDRTSYMSK
+133 AYRDRDSYMQR
-144 LSEIEGSMKDGLPLI
+144 LSEIEENMKSDSPLI

-165 YFHGDLTKEHLDNIS
+165 YFHGDLSREDLDRIS
-180 IERPILVMHR
+180 KDRPILVMHR

-196 MNTPALEYFEITQD
+196 LNTPALEYFDISQE
-210 FINSLDEEAREYS
+210 FIESLDEEARAYA
-223 DFERGHFSE
+223 DFDRGHFSE

-243 KHLGRPEYL
+243 RHLGKPEYL
-252 LSGLQLTEDYLHKNG
+252 LSGLQLTEDYLHQNG
-267 ITMIA
+267 VTMIA
-272 NPGAWMVKP
+272 NPGAWLIKS
-281 IQEAKNLILGDQN
+281 IQDAKNLILGDEN

-305 LILSEEYDLSELIQE
+305 LILSEDHDIPELVEE
-320 ASKLLGWGKGKV
+320 AKKLLEWGGGKV

-350 NMILSEGYLDGHQG
+350 NMVLSEGYLDGHQG
-364 AWLMQEGLYRSIF
+364 AWLMQEGLYRSAF
-377 KLFWDEGYQIHVHQN
+377 KLFWDEGYQIHIHQN

-407 MEINPRED
+407 MANNPRED

-431 ERVKSLGAIISAN
+431 DRVKSLGAIISAN

-456 RKGIGPE
+456 KKGLGPE

-482 LHSDMPMAPGSPLDL
+482 LHSDMPMAPGSPLVL

-509 EVAGPNQRVSP
+509 EVAGPKQRVSP
-520 MAALRGVTLDAAF
+520 LAALKGVTLDAAY

-558 PLTVNPER
+558 PLSVNPLT
-566 IKDIDVIATIVEGKH
+566 IKDIEIKATIVEGKH
-581 YPIN
+581 YPID

>member
-1 MKYYNLK
+1 MKNRYVIVISLLFLSNFSYSSEDIT
-8 NIYIVFDQY
+8 IYHA
-17 KISKKIVFCVFLFV
+17 K
-31 FDCFAEQDDILIIY
+31 
-45 NSREIVTLDSDV
+45 EIVTLDEKVASANAVSVKSDRIMAIGSLDDLIERN
-57 PVSKS
+57 PDASIDHQF
-62 VLVQND
+62 QND
-68 RIIDLGSQLTL
+68 
-79 KLKYPDAIINNE
+79 
-91 FEDNVIVPGF
+91 VIVPGF

-107 PFLSALTMNSEIIS
+107 PFLSAITMNAEIIS
-121 IEGWN
+121 IEGWD
-126 LPNKRSI
+126 LPNNQSI
-133 AYRDRTSYMSK
+133 AYRDRDSYMQR
-144 LSEIEGSMKDGLPLI
+144 LSEIEENMKSDSPLI

-165 YFHGDLTKEHLDNIS
+165 YFHGDISREDLDRIS
-180 IERPILVMHR
+180 KDRPILVMHR

-196 MNTPALEYFEITQD
+196 LNTPALEYFDISQE
-210 FINSLDEEAREYS
+210 FIESLDEEARAYA
-223 DFERGHFSE
+223 DFDRGHFSE

-243 KHLGRPEYL
+243 RYLGKPEYL
-252 LSGLQLTEDYLHKNG
+252 LSGLQLTEDYLHQNG
-267 ITMIA
+267 VTMIA
-272 NPGAWMVKP
+272 NPGAWLIKS
-281 IQEAKNLILGDQN
+281 IQDAKNLILGDES

-305 LILSEEYDLSELIQE
+305 LILSEDHDVPELVEE
-320 ASKLLGWGKGKV
+320 AKKLLEWGGGKV

-350 NMILSEGYLDGHQG
+350 NMVLSEGYLDGHQG
-364 AWLMQEGLYRSIF
+364 AWLMQEGLYRSAF
-377 KLFWDEGYQIHVHQN
+377 KLFWDEGYQIHIHQN

-407 MEINPRED
+407 MANNPRED

-431 ERVKSLGAIISAN
+431 DRVKSLGAIISAN

-456 RKGIGPE
+456 KKGLGPE

-482 LHSDMPMAPGSPLDL
+482 LHSDMPMAPGSPLVL

-509 EVAGPNQRVSP
+509 EVAGPKQRVSP
-520 MAALRGVTLDAAF
+520 LAALKGVTLDAAY

-558 PLTVNPER
+558 PLSVNPQT
-566 IKDIDVIATIVEGKH
+566 IKDIEIKATIVEGKH
-581 YPIN
+581 YPID

>member
-1 MKYYNLK
+1 MKNRYVIVISLLFLSNFSYSSEDIT
-8 NIYIVFDQY
+8 IYHA
-17 KISKKIVFCVFLFV
+17 K
-31 FDCFAEQDDILIIY
+31 
-45 NSREIVTLDSDV
+45 EIVTLDEKVASANAVSVKSDRV
-57 PVSKS
+57 MAIGSLDDLIERNPDASIDHQF
-62 VLVQND
+62 QND
-68 RIIDLGSQLTL
+68 
-79 KLKYPDAIINNE
+79 
-91 FEDNVIVPGF
+91 VIVPGF

-107 PFLSALTMNSEIIS
+107 PFLSAITMNAEIIS
-121 IEGWN
+121 IEGWD
-126 LPNKRSI
+126 LPNNQSI
-133 AYRDRTSYMSK
+133 AYRDRDSYMQR
-144 LSEIEGSMKDGLPLI
+144 LSEIEENMNSDSPLI

-165 YFHGDLTKEHLDNIS
+165 YFHGDISREDLDRIS
-180 IERPILVMHR
+180 KDRPILVMHR

-196 MNTPALEYFEITQD
+196 LNTPALEYFDISQE
-210 FINSLDEEAREYS
+210 FIESLDEEARAYA
-223 DFERGHFSE
+223 DFDRGHFSE

-243 KHLGRPEYL
+243 RYLGKPEYL
-252 LSGLQLTEDYLHKNG
+252 LSGLQLTEDYLHQNG
-267 ITMIA
+267 VTMIA
-272 NPGAWMVKP
+272 NPGAWLIKS
-281 IQEAKNLILGDQN
+281 IQDAKNLILGDES

-305 LILSEEYDLSELIQE
+305 LILSEDHDVPELVEE
-320 ASKLLGWGKGKV
+320 AKKLLEWGGGKV

-350 NMILSEGYLDGHQG
+350 NMVLSEGYLDGHQG
-364 AWLMQEGLYRSIF
+364 AWLMQEGLYRSAF
-377 KLFWDEGYQIHVHQN
+377 KLFWDEGYQIHIHQN

-407 MEINPRED
+407 MANNPRED

-431 ERVKSLGAIISAN
+431 DRVKSLGAIISAN

-456 RKGIGPE
+456 KKGLGPE

-482 LHSDMPMAPGSPLDL
+482 LHSDMPMAPGSPLVL

-509 EVAGPNQRVSP
+509 EVAGPKQRVSP
-520 MAALRGVTLDAAF
+520 LAALKGVTLDAAY

-558 PLTVNPER
+558 PLSVNPQT
-566 IKDIDVIATIVEGKH
+566 IKDIEIKATIVEGKH
-581 YPIN
+581 YPID

>member
-1 MKYYNLK
+1 MKNSYLILLLLLFSSEYTLANSSKGLT
-8 NIYIVFDQY
+8 IY
-17 KISKKIVFCVFLFV
+17 KAK
-31 FDCFAEQDDILIIY
+31 
-45 NSREIVTLDSDV
+45 EIVTLDQTISSAD
-57 PVSKS
+57 S
-62 VLVQND
+62 VLINND
-68 RIIDLGSQLTL
+68 RVLAIGSIQDLRD
-79 KLKYPDAIINNE
+79 KYPEASINNQ
-91 FEDNVIVPGF
+91 FKNHVMVPGF

-107 PFLSALTMNSEIIS
+107 PFLSALTMNAEIIA
-121 IEGWN
+121 IEEWD
-126 LPNKRSI
+126 LPNNQSK
-133 AYRDRTSYMSK
+133 AYRNRSSYMAQLSK
-144 LSEIEGSMKDGLPLI
+144 IEKSMTDSSPLV

-165 YFHGDLTKEHLDNIS
+165 YFHGELTREDLDKIS
-180 IERPILVMHR
+180 KERPILVMHR

-196 MNTPALEYFEITQD
+196 LNTAALEYFGITQE
-210 FINSLDEEAREYS
+210 FIDSLDEEARAYA
-223 DFERGHFSE
+223 DFARGHFSE

-243 KHLGRPEYL
+243 TFLGKPEYL
-252 LSGLQLTEDYLHKNG
+252 LSGLQLTEKYLHQNG
-267 ITMIA
+267 VTMIA
-272 NPGAWMVKP
+272 NPGAWLIES
-281 IQEAKNLILGDQN
+281 IQKAKNLILGDES

-305 LILSEEYDLSELIQE
+305 LILSEEHEVSELIEE
-320 ASKLLGWGKGKV
+320 ANKLLDWGEGKV

-350 NMILSEGYLDGHQG
+350 NMVLSEAYLDGHQG
-364 AWLMQEGLYRSIF
+364 AWLMQEGLYRSVF
-377 KLFWDEGYQIHVHQN
+377 KLFWDEGYQIHIHQN

-407 MEINPRED
+407 MERNPRED

-431 ERVKSLGAIISAN
+431 KRVKSLGAIISAN

-456 RKGIGPE
+456 RKGLGPE

-502 NRINFAN
+502 NRVNFAN

-520 MAALRGVTLDAAF
+520 VAALRGVTIDAAY

-548 LANFTILSEN
+548 LANITILSDN
-558 PLTVNPER
+558 PLTVNPLR

>member
-1 MKYYNLK
+1 MKNRYVIVISALFLSNFSYSSNDIT
-8 NIYIVFDQY
+8 IYHA
-17 KISKKIVFCVFLFV
+17 K
-31 FDCFAEQDDILIIY
+31 
-45 NSREIVTLDSDV
+45 EIVTLDEKVASANALSVKSDRV
-57 PVSKS
+57 MAIGSLDDLIERNPDASIDRQF
-62 VLVQND
+62 QND
-68 RIIDLGSQLTL
+68 
-79 KLKYPDAIINNE
+79 
-91 FEDNVIVPGF
+91 VIVPGF

-107 PFLSALTMNSEIIS
+107 PFLSAITMNAEIIS
-121 IEGWN
+121 IEGWD
-126 LPNKRSI
+126 LPNNQSI
-133 AYRDRTSYMSK
+133 AYRDRDSYMQR
-144 LSEIEGSMKDGLPLI
+144 LSEIEENMKSDSPLI

-165 YFHGDLTKEHLDNIS
+165 YFHGDISREDLDRIS
-180 IERPILVMHR
+180 KDRPILVMHR

-196 MNTPALEYFEITQD
+196 LNTPALEYFDISQE
-210 FINSLDEEAREYS
+210 FIESLDEEARAYA
-223 DFERGHFSE
+223 DFDRGHFSE

-243 KHLGRPEYL
+243 RYLGKPEYL
-252 LSGLQLTEDYLHKNG
+252 LSGLQLTEDYLHQNG
-267 ITMIA
+267 VTMIA
-272 NPGAWMVKP
+272 NPGAWLIKS
-281 IQEAKNLILGDQN
+281 IQDAKNLILGDEN

-305 LILSEEYDLSELIQE
+305 LILSENHDVPELVEE
-320 ASKLLGWGKGKV
+320 AKKLLEWGGGKV

-350 NMILSEGYLDGHQG
+350 NMVLSEGYLDGHQG
-364 AWLMQEGLYRSIF
+364 AWLMQEGLYRSAF
-377 KLFWDEGYQIHVHQN
+377 KLFWDEGYQIHIHQN

-407 MEINPRED
+407 MANNPRED

-431 ERVKSLGAIISAN
+431 DRVKSLGAIISAN

-456 RKGIGPE
+456 KKGLGPE

-482 LHSDMPMAPGSPLDL
+482 LHSDMPMAPGSPLVL

-509 EVAGPNQRVSP
+509 EVAGPKQRVSP
-520 MAALRGVTLDAAF
+520 LAALKGVTLDAAY

-558 PLTVNPER
+558 PLSVNPQT
-566 IKDIDVIATIVEGKH
+566 IKDIEIKATIVEGKH
-581 YPIN
+581 YPID

>member
-1 MKYYNLK
+1 MKNRYVIVISLLFLSNFSYSSEDIT
-8 NIYIVFDQY
+8 IYHAKEV
-17 KISKKIVFCVFLFV
+17 
-31 FDCFAEQDDILIIY
+31 
-45 NSREIVTLDSDV
+45 VTLDEKVASANAVSVKSDRV
-57 PVSKS
+57 MAIGSLDDLIERNPDASINRQF
-62 VLVQND
+62 QND
-68 RIIDLGSQLTL
+68 
-79 KLKYPDAIINNE
+79 
-91 FEDNVIVPGF
+91 VIVPGF

-107 PFLSALTMNSEIIS
+107 PFLSAITMNAEIIS
-121 IEGWN
+121 IEGWD
-126 LPNKRSI
+126 LPNNQSI
-133 AYRDRTSYMSK
+133 AYRDRDSYMQR
-144 LSEIEGSMKDGLPLI
+144 LSEIEENMKSDSPLI

-165 YFHGDLTKEHLDNIS
+165 YFHGDLSREDLDRIS
-180 IERPILVMHR
+180 KDRPILVMHR

-196 MNTPALEYFEITQD
+196 LNTPALEYFDISQE
-210 FINSLDEEAREYS
+210 FIESLDEEARAYA
-223 DFERGHFSE
+223 DFDRGHFSE

-243 KHLGRPEYL
+243 RHLGKPEYL
-252 LSGLQLTEDYLHKNG
+252 LSGLQLTEDYLHQNG
-267 ITMIA
+267 VTMIA
-272 NPGAWMVKP
+272 NPGAWLIKS
-281 IQEAKNLILGDQN
+281 IQDAKNLILGDEN

-305 LILSEEYDLSELIQE
+305 LILSEDHDVPELVEE
-320 ASKLLGWGKGKV
+320 AKKLLEWGGGKV

-350 NMILSEGYLDGHQG
+350 NMVLSEGYLDGHQG
-364 AWLMQEGLYRSIF
+364 AWLMQEGLYRSAF
-377 KLFWDEGYQIHVHQN
+377 KLFWDEGYQIHIHQN

-407 MEINPRED
+407 MANNPRED

-431 ERVKSLGAIISAN
+431 DRVKSLGAIVSAN

-456 RKGIGPE
+456 KKGLGPE

-482 LHSDMPMAPGSPLDL
+482 LHSDMPMAPGSPLVL

-509 EVAGPNQRVSP
+509 EVAGPKQRVSP
-520 MAALRGVTLDAAF
+520 LAALKGVTLDAAY

-558 PLTVNPER
+558 PLSVNPQT
-566 IKDIDVIATIVEGKH
+566 IKDIEIKATIVEGKH
-581 YPIN
+581 YPID

>member
-1 MKYYNLK
+1 MKNRYIIVISALFLSNFSYSSNDIT
-8 NIYIVFDQY
+8 IYHA
-17 KISKKIVFCVFLFV
+17 K
-31 FDCFAEQDDILIIY
+31 
-45 NSREIVTLDSDV
+45 EIVTLDEKVASANAVSVKSDRV
-57 PVSKS
+57 MAIGSLDDLIERNPDASIDRQF
-62 VLVQND
+62 QND
-68 RIIDLGSQLTL
+68 
-79 KLKYPDAIINNE
+79 
-91 FEDNVIVPGF
+91 VIVPGF

-107 PFLSALTMNSEIIS
+107 PFLSAITMNAEIIS
-121 IEGWN
+121 IEGWD
-126 LPNKRSI
+126 LPNNQSI
-133 AYRDRTSYMSK
+133 AYRDRDSYMQR
-144 LSEIEGSMKDGLPLI
+144 LSEIEENMKSDSPLI

-165 YFHGDLTKEHLDNIS
+165 YFHGDLSREDLDRIS
-180 IERPILVMHR
+180 KDRPILVMHR

-196 MNTPALEYFEITQD
+196 LNTPALEYFDISQE
-210 FINSLDEEAREYS
+210 FIESLDEEARAYA
-223 DFERGHFSE
+223 DFDRGHFSE

-243 KHLGRPEYL
+243 RHLGKPEYL
-252 LSGLQLTEDYLHKNG
+252 LSGLQLTEDYLHQNG
-267 ITMIA
+267 VTMIA
-272 NPGAWMVKP
+272 NPGAWLIKS
-281 IQEAKNLILGDQN
+281 IQDAKNLILGDES

-305 LILSEEYDLSELIQE
+305 LILSEDHDVPELAEE
-320 ASKLLGWGKGKV
+320 AKKLLEWGGGKV

-350 NMILSEGYLDGHQG
+350 NMVLSEGYLDGHQG
-364 AWLMQEGLYRSIF
+364 AWLMQEGLYRSAF
-377 KLFWDEGYQIHVHQN
+377 KLFWDEGYQIHIHQN

-407 MEINPRED
+407 MANNPRED

-431 ERVKSLGAIISAN
+431 DRVKSLGAIISAN

-456 RKGIGPE
+456 KKGLGPE

-482 LHSDMPMAPGSPLDL
+482 LHSDMPMAPGSPLVL

-509 EVAGPNQRVSP
+509 EVAGPKQRVSP
-520 MAALRGVTLDAAF
+520 LAALKGVTLDAAY

-558 PLTVNPER
+558 PLSVNPQT
-566 IKDIDVIATIVEGKH
+566 IKDIEIKATIVEGKH
-581 YPIN
+581 YPID

>member
-1 MKYYNLK
+1 MKNRYVIVISLLFLSNFSYSSEDIT
-8 NIYIVFDQY
+8 IYHAKEV
-17 KISKKIVFCVFLFV
+17 
-31 FDCFAEQDDILIIY
+31 
-45 NSREIVTLDSDV
+45 VTLDEKVASANAVSVKSDRV
-57 PVSKS
+57 MAIGSLDDLIERNPDASIDHQF
-62 VLVQND
+62 QND
-68 RIIDLGSQLTL
+68 
-79 KLKYPDAIINNE
+79 
-91 FEDNVIVPGF
+91 VIVPGF

-107 PFLSALTMNSEIIS
+107 PFLSAITMNAEIIS
-121 IEGWN
+121 IEGWD
-126 LPNKRSI
+126 LPNNQSI
-133 AYRDRTSYMSK
+133 AYRDRDSYMQR
-144 LSEIEGSMKDGLPLI
+144 LSEIEENMKSDSPLI

-165 YFHGDLTKEHLDNIS
+165 YFHGDLSREDLDRIS
-180 IERPILVMHR
+180 KDRPILVMHR

-196 MNTPALEYFEITQD
+196 LNTPALEYFDISQE
-210 FINSLDEEAREYS
+210 FIESLDEEARAYA
-223 DFERGHFSE
+223 DFDRGHFSE

-243 KHLGRPEYL
+243 RYLGKPEYL
-252 LSGLQLTEDYLHKNG
+252 LSGLQLTEDYLHQNG
-267 ITMIA
+267 VTMIA
-272 NPGAWMVKP
+272 NPGAWLIKS
-281 IQEAKNLILGDQN
+281 IQDAKNLILGDES

-305 LILSEEYDLSELIQE
+305 LILSEDHDVPELVEE
-320 ASKLLGWGKGKV
+320 AKKLLEWGGGKV

-350 NMILSEGYLDGHQG
+350 NMVLSEGYLDGHQG
-364 AWLMQEGLYRSIF
+364 AWLMQEGLYRSAF
-377 KLFWDEGYQIHVHQN
+377 KLFWDEGYQIHIHQN

-407 MEINPRED
+407 MANNPRED

-431 ERVKSLGAIISAN
+431 DRVKSLGAIISAN

-456 RKGIGPE
+456 KKGLGPE

-482 LHSDMPMAPGSPLDL
+482 LHSDMPMAPGSPLVL

-509 EVAGPNQRVSP
+509 EVAGPKQRVSP
-520 MAALRGVTLDAAF
+520 LAALKGVTLDAAY

-558 PLTVNPER
+558 PLSVNPQT
-566 IKDIDVIATIVEGKH
+566 IKDIEIKATIVEGKH
-581 YPIN
+581 YPID

>member
-1 MKYYNLK
+1 MKNRYVIVISLLFLSNFSYSSNDIT
-8 NIYIVFDQY
+8 IYHA
-17 KISKKIVFCVFLFV
+17 K
-31 FDCFAEQDDILIIY
+31 
-45 NSREIVTLDSDV
+45 EIVTLDEKVASANAVSVKSDRIMAIGSLDDLIERN
-57 PVSKS
+57 PDASIDHQF
-62 VLVQND
+62 QND
-68 RIIDLGSQLTL
+68 
-79 KLKYPDAIINNE
+79 
-91 FEDNVIVPGF
+91 VIVPGF

-107 PFLSALTMNSEIIS
+107 PFLSAITMNAEIIS
-121 IEGWN
+121 IEGWD
-126 LPNKRSI
+126 LPNNQSI
-133 AYRDRTSYMSK
+133 AYRDRDSYMQR
-144 LSEIEGSMKDGLPLI
+144 LSEIEENMKSDSPLI

-165 YFHGDLTKEHLDNIS
+165 YFHGDLSREDLDRIS
-180 IERPILVMHR
+180 KDRPILVMHR

-196 MNTPALEYFEITQD
+196 LNTPALEYFDISQE
-210 FINSLDEEAREYS
+210 FIESLDEEARAYA
-223 DFERGHFSE
+223 DFDRGHFSE

-243 KHLGRPEYL
+243 RYLGKPEYL
-252 LSGLQLTEDYLHKNG
+252 LSGLQLTEDYLHQNG
-267 ITMIA
+267 VTMIA
-272 NPGAWMVKP
+272 NPGAWLIKS
-281 IQEAKNLILGDQN
+281 IQDAKNLILGDES

-305 LILSEEYDLSELIQE
+305 LILSEDHDVPELVEE
-320 ASKLLGWGKGKV
+320 AKKLLEWGGGKV

-350 NMILSEGYLDGHQG
+350 NMVLSEGYLDGHQG
-364 AWLMQEGLYRSIF
+364 AWLMQEGLYRSAF
-377 KLFWDEGYQIHVHQN
+377 KLFWDEGYQIHIHQN

-407 MEINPRED
+407 MANNPRED

-431 ERVKSLGAIISAN
+431 DRVKSLGAIISAN

-456 RKGIGPE
+456 KKGLGPE

-482 LHSDMPMAPGSPLDL
+482 LHSDMPMAPGSPLVL

-509 EVAGPNQRVSP
+509 EVAGPKQRVSP
-520 MAALRGVTLDAAF
+520 LAALKGVTLDAAY

-558 PLTVNPER
+558 PLSVNPLT
-566 IKDIDVIATIVEGKH
+566 IKDIEIKATIVEGKH
-581 YPIN
+581 YPID

>member
-1 MKYYNLK
+1 MKNRYVIVISLLFLSNFSYSSNDIT
-8 NIYIVFDQY
+8 IYHA
-17 KISKKIVFCVFLFV
+17 K
-31 FDCFAEQDDILIIY
+31 
-45 NSREIVTLDSDV
+45 EIVTLDEKVASANAVSVKSDRIMAIGSLDDLIERN
-57 PVSKS
+57 PDASIDHQF
-62 VLVQND
+62 QND
-68 RIIDLGSQLTL
+68 
-79 KLKYPDAIINNE
+79 
-91 FEDNVIVPGF
+91 VIVPGF

-107 PFLSALTMNSEIIS
+107 PFLSAITMNAEIIS
-121 IEGWN
+121 IEGWD
-126 LPNKRSI
+126 LPNNQSI
-133 AYRDRTSYMSK
+133 AYRDRDSYMQR
-144 LSEIEGSMKDGLPLI
+144 LSEIEENMKSDSPLI

-165 YFHGDLTKEHLDNIS
+165 YFHGDLSREDLDRIS
-180 IERPILVMHR
+180 KDRPILVMHR

-196 MNTPALEYFEITQD
+196 LNTPALEYFDISQE
-210 FINSLDEEAREYS
+210 FIESLDEEARAYA
-223 DFERGHFSE
+223 DFDRGHFSE

-243 KHLGRPEYL
+243 RYLGKPEYL
-252 LSGLQLTEDYLHKNG
+252 LSGLQLTEDYLHQNG
-267 ITMIA
+267 VTMIA
-272 NPGAWMVKP
+272 NPGAWLIKS
-281 IQEAKNLILGDQN
+281 IQDAKNLILGDES

-305 LILSEEYDLSELIQE
+305 LILSEDHDVPELVEE
-320 ASKLLGWGKGKV
+320 AKKLLEWGGGKV

-350 NMILSEGYLDGHQG
+350 NMVLSEGYLDGHQG
-364 AWLMQEGLYRSIF
+364 AWLMQEGLYRSAF
-377 KLFWDEGYQIHVHQN
+377 KLFWDEGYQIHIHQN

-407 MEINPRED
+407 MANNPRED

-431 ERVKSLGAIISAN
+431 DRVKSLGAIVSAN

-456 RKGIGPE
+456 KKGLGPE

-482 LHSDMPMAPGSPLDL
+482 LHSDMPMAPGSPLVL

-509 EVAGPNQRVSP
+509 EVAGPKQRVSP
-520 MAALRGVTLDAAF
+520 LAALKGVTLDAAY

-558 PLTVNPER
+558 PLSVNPQT
-566 IKDIDVIATIVEGKH
+566 IKDIEIKATIVEGKH
-581 YPIN
+581 YPID

>member
-1 MKYYNLK
+1 MKNRYIIVISALFLSNFSYSSNDIT
-8 NIYIVFDQY
+8 IYHA
-17 KISKKIVFCVFLFV
+17 K
-31 FDCFAEQDDILIIY
+31 
-45 NSREIVTLDSDV
+45 EIVTLDEKVASANAVSVKSDRV
-57 PVSKS
+57 MAIGSLDDLIERNPDASIDRQF
-62 VLVQND
+62 QND
-68 RIIDLGSQLTL
+68 
-79 KLKYPDAIINNE
+79 
-91 FEDNVIVPGF
+91 VIVPGF

-107 PFLSALTMNSEIIS
+107 PFLSAITMNAEIIS
-121 IEGWN
+121 IEGWD
-126 LPNKRSI
+126 LPNNQSI
-133 AYRDRTSYMSK
+133 AYRDRDSYMQR
-144 LSEIEGSMKDGLPLI
+144 LSEIEENMKSDSPLI

-165 YFHGDLTKEHLDNIS
+165 YFHGDISREDLDRIS
-180 IERPILVMHR
+180 KDRPILVMHR

-196 MNTPALEYFEITQD
+196 LNTPALEYFDISQE
-210 FINSLDEEAREYS
+210 FIESLDEEARAYA
-223 DFERGHFSE
+223 DFDRGHFSE

-243 KHLGRPEYL
+243 RYLGKPEYL
-252 LSGLQLTEDYLHKNG
+252 LSGLQLTEDYLHQNG
-267 ITMIA
+267 VTMIA
-272 NPGAWMVKP
+272 NPGAWLIKS
-281 IQEAKNLILGDQN
+281 IQDAKNLILGDEN

-305 LILSEEYDLSELIQE
+305 LILSEDHEVPELVEE
-320 ASKLLGWGKGKV
+320 AKKLLEWGGGKV

-350 NMILSEGYLDGHQG
+350 NMVLSEGYLDGHQG
-364 AWLMQEGLYRSIF
+364 AWLMQEGLYRSAF
-377 KLFWDEGYQIHVHQN
+377 KLFWDEGYQIHIHQN

-407 MEINPRED
+407 MANNPRED

-431 ERVKSLGAIISAN
+431 DRVKSLGAIISAN

-456 RKGIGPE
+456 KKGLGPE

-482 LHSDMPMAPGSPLDL
+482 LHSDMPMAPGSPLVL

-509 EVAGPNQRVSP
+509 EVAGPKQRVSP
-520 MAALRGVTLDAAF
+520 LAALKGVTLDAAY

-558 PLTVNPER
+558 PLSVNPLT
-566 IKDIDVIATIVEGKH
+566 IKDIEIKATIVEGKH
-581 YPIN
+581 YPID

>member
-1 MKYYNLK
+1 MKNRYVIVISLLFLSNFSYSSEDIT
-8 NIYIVFDQY
+8 IYHA
-17 KISKKIVFCVFLFV
+17 K
-31 FDCFAEQDDILIIY
+31 
-45 NSREIVTLDSDV
+45 EIVTLDEKVASANAVSVKSDRIMAIGSLDDLIERN
-57 PVSKS
+57 PDASINRQF
-62 VLVQND
+62 QND
-68 RIIDLGSQLTL
+68 
-79 KLKYPDAIINNE
+79 
-91 FEDNVIVPGF
+91 VIVPGF

-107 PFLSALTMNSEIIS
+107 PFLSAITMNAEIIS
-121 IEGWN
+121 IEGWD
-126 LPNKRSI
+126 LPNNQSI
-133 AYRDRTSYMSK
+133 AYRDRDSYMQR
-144 LSEIEGSMKDGLPLI
+144 LSEIEENMKSDSPLI

-165 YFHGDLTKEHLDNIS
+165 YFHGDLSREDLDRIS
-180 IERPILVMHR
+180 KDRPILVMHR

-196 MNTPALEYFEITQD
+196 LNTPALEYFDISQE
-210 FINSLDEEAREYS
+210 FIESLDEEARAYA
-223 DFERGHFSE
+223 DFDRGHFSE

-243 KHLGRPEYL
+243 RHLGKPEYL
-252 LSGLQLTEDYLHKNG
+252 LSGLQLTEDYLHQNG
-267 ITMIA
+267 VTMIA
-272 NPGAWMVKP
+272 NPGAWLIKS
-281 IQEAKNLILGDQN
+281 IQDAKNLILGDEN

-305 LILSEEYDLSELIQE
+305 LILSEDHDVPELVEE
-320 ASKLLGWGKGKV
+320 AKKLLEWGGGKV

-350 NMILSEGYLDGHQG
+350 NMVLSEGYLDGHQG
-364 AWLMQEGLYRSIF
+364 AWLMQEGLYRSAF
-377 KLFWDEGYQIHVHQN
+377 KLFWDEGYQIHIHQN

-407 MEINPRED
+407 MANNPRED

-431 ERVKSLGAIISAN
+431 DRLKSLGAIVSAN

-456 RKGIGPE
+456 KKGLGPE

-482 LHSDMPMAPGSPLDL
+482 LHSDMPMAPGSPLVL

-509 EVAGPNQRVSP
+509 EVAGPKQRVSP
-520 MAALRGVTLDAAF
+520 LAALKGVTLDAAY

-558 PLTVNPER
+558 PLSVNPQT
-566 IKDIDVIATIVEGKH
+566 IKDIEIKATIVEGKH
-581 YPIN
+581 YPID

>member
-1 MKYYNLK
+1 MKNRYIIVISALFLSNFSYSSNDIT
-8 NIYIVFDQY
+8 IYHA
-17 KISKKIVFCVFLFV
+17 K
-31 FDCFAEQDDILIIY
+31 
-45 NSREIVTLDSDV
+45 EIVTLDEKVASANAVSVKSDRIMAIGSLDDLIERN
-57 PVSKS
+57 PDASIDHQF
-62 VLVQND
+62 QND
-68 RIIDLGSQLTL
+68 
-79 KLKYPDAIINNE
+79 
-91 FEDNVIVPGF
+91 VIVPGF

-107 PFLSALTMNSEIIS
+107 PFLSAITMNAEIIS
-121 IEGWN
+121 IEGWD
-126 LPNKRSI
+126 LPNNQSI
-133 AYRDRTSYMSK
+133 AYRDRDSYMQR
-144 LSEIEGSMKDGLPLI
+144 LSEIEENMKSDSPLI

-165 YFHGDLTKEHLDNIS
+165 YFHGDISREDLDRIS
-180 IERPILVMHR
+180 KDRPILVMHR

-196 MNTPALEYFEITQD
+196 LNTPALEYFDISQE
-210 FINSLDEEAREYS
+210 FIESLDEEARAYA
-223 DFERGHFSE
+223 DFDRGHFSE

-243 KHLGRPEYL
+243 RYLGKPEYL
-252 LSGLQLTEDYLHKNG
+252 LSGLQLTEDYLHQNG
-267 ITMIA
+267 VTMIA
-272 NPGAWMVKP
+272 NPGAWLIKS
-281 IQEAKNLILGDQN
+281 IQDAKNLILGDES

-305 LILSEEYDLSELIQE
+305 LILSEDHDVPELVEE
-320 ASKLLGWGKGKV
+320 AKKLLEWGGGKV

-350 NMILSEGYLDGHQG
+350 NMVLSEGYLDGHQG
-364 AWLMQEGLYRSIF
+364 AWLMQEGLYRSAF
-377 KLFWDEGYQIHVHQN
+377 KLFWDEGYQIHIHQN

-407 MEINPRED
+407 MANNPRED

-431 ERVKSLGAIISAN
+431 DRVKSLGAIISAN

-456 RKGIGPE
+456 KKGLGPE

-482 LHSDMPMAPGSPLDL
+482 LHSDMPMAPGSPLVL

-509 EVAGPNQRVSP
+509 EVAGPKQRVSP
-520 MAALRGVTLDAAF
+520 LAALKGVTLDAAY

-558 PLTVNPER
+558 PLSVNPLT
-566 IKDIDVIATIVEGKH
+566 IKDIEIKATIVEGKH
-581 YPIN
+581 YPID